1 MKKIIIL
8 TFVFLLL
15 QITAYGDNKIE
26 CYVPDFTI
34 AINGEVKELDSSI
47 ISLNDRTYLPVR
59 NISELLELYVVW
71 NEDLRRIE
79 ISDIGKISNSST
91 HRQFVDTDTVTA
103 YKTDMKIKIDGY
115 EKKLENDIIVVNDLS
130 YLPVRELS
138 ELLGF
143 EVTWDSGRNAI
154 GIEKHSD
161 IVNIP
166 ELYPFKKDNL
176 WGYIDENGIVRI
188 EPKYTEVYD
197 FSENLAVAGILTNDE
212 YFSENNIE
220 APDTHIAYGYIN
232 KKGDFVIE
240 PKYYEAVNFSDGLA
254 AVVEKKGHENNGVF
268 FESYGYFSFIDYS
281 GNVVISGK
289 YPAVYSFN
297 NGFASVYNAEG
308 ECGIL
313 DKSGNFRKVDDT
325 VGYLNY
331 GKYISD
337 KKVMDA
343 NSEVVFDASKY
354 DKIRY
359 IFNDF
364 LSVIKNEKTG
374 LVDYSG
380 STIIDCKYEEII
392 YDENSNTVLFKENG
406 KYGYMD
412 LNGNVIIKPEYDC
425 AWIFKDGIAVVW
437 NDESCSIINMYG
449 EILADNVGD
458 VEKVYSRNMICI
470 SDGDNKKYINF
481 KGEKIEPLF

>member
-1 MKKIIIL
+1 MKKIIFL
-8 TFVFLLL
+8 VAVFLLVKV
-15 QITAYGDNKIE
+15 TAYADNIVE
-26 CYVPDFTI
+26 CDVTNFDITV
-34 AINGEVKELDSSI
+34 NGEVKELDSSI

-59 NISELLELYVVW
+59 SISELLELYVVW
-71 NEDLRRIE
+71 NDDLRRIE
-79 ISDIGKISNSST
+79 ISDIGRISKNST
-91 HRQFVDTDTVTA
+91 TGQVVNTDTVTA

-130 YLPVRELS
+130 YLPVRELA

-143 EVTWDSGRNAI
+143 EVTWDSERNVI
-154 GIEKHSD
+154 GIEKETD
-161 IVNIP
+161 IVNTS
-166 ELYPFKKDNL
+166 ELYPFEKDNL
-176 WGYIDENGIVRI
+176 WGYIDENGIVKI
-188 EPKYTEVYD
+188 EPKYAEVYD
-197 FSENLAVAGILTNDE
+197 FSEGLAVAGILTNDE

-232 KKGDFVIE
+232 KRGDFVIE
-240 PKYYEAVNFSDGLA
+240 PKYYKAMNFSDGLA

-268 FESYGYFSFIDYS
+268 FDSYGYFSFIDYS

-289 YPAVYSFN
+289 YPAVYSFK
-297 NGFASVYNAEG
+297 NGFASAYNADG
-308 ECGIL
+308 QCGIL
-313 DKSGNFRKVDDT
+313 DKNGIFRKVDET

-331 GKYISD
+331 GKYVSG
-337 KKVMDA
+337 KKVMDV

-359 IFNDF
+359 IFDDF
-364 LSVIKNEKTG
+364 LSVIKNGKTG

-380 STIIDCKYEEII
+380 NNIIDFKYEEVV

-412 LNGNVIIKPEYDC
+412 LNGNVIIKPKYDY
-425 AWIFKDGIAVVW
+425 AWTFKDGIAVVW
-437 NDESCSIINMYG
+437 NDETCSIIDMYG
-449 EILADNVGD
+449 EILAANVGD